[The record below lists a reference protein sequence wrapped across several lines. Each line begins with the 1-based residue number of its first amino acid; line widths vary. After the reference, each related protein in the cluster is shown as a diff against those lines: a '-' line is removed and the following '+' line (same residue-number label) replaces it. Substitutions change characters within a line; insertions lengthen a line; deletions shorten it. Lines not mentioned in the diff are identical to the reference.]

1 MARKSWKFSVDG
13 IEHEVVFNRAFLL
26 GHNSLFVDGED
37 YPLPSN
43 LYANY
48 IGYDES
54 IRLGDKEGRL
64 VSLGTWADVVVDGYY
79 ISSGKPYLPFVE
91 LEWWAWLFV
100 SLCSLVVVYSRGG
113 ALPIILVLLGVMF
126 CLQVSVRPEL
136 SLLQKLFINLLIVTG
151 VWLLNFIIMNLM
163 LIF

>member
-1 MARKSWKFSVDG
+1 MSRKSWKFSVDG
-13 IEHEVVFNRAFLL
+13 KEHEVVLNRAFLL

-48 IGYDES
+48 IGYDET
-54 IRLGDKEGRL
+54 IRLGDKLGRL

-79 ISSGKPYLPFVE
+79 ITSGKPYLPFAK
-91 LEWWAWLFV
+91 LEWWSWVFV
-100 SLCSLVVVYSRGG
+100 SLCALVVVYSVGG
-113 ALPIILVLLGVMF
+113 ALPIIMTLLGVMW

-136 SLLQKLFINLLIVTG
+136 SLMIKLFYNLLIVAG
-151 VWLLNFIIMNLM
+151 VWLMTYVIMSLM
-163 LIF
+163 LMW